1 MALPPGTR
9 LGSYEVI
16 GPLGAGG
23 MGEVYRARD
32 IRLNRVVAL
41 KVLPSDRAADV
52 EARARF
58 DREARAIA
66 AVNHPNICA
75 IHDVGH
81 DQGHDFLVMELLEGE
96 TLQQRIARGPLDP
109 AQFVEIASALADAL
123 DTAHARGLIHRDLK
137 PANIFLT
144 TRGTPKILDFGL
156 AKTINEPAFDETRRA
171 EEALTGLGTTM
182 GTVAYMSP
190 EQLRG
195 EPLDVRTDLF
205 SFGLVLYEM
214 ATGQRAF
221 SGSTSAVVSAA
232 ILSQDPPAP
241 RTLRPDLLPKLEVVI
256 HKTLEKDRT
265 LRCQSAGELR
275 ADLARLNRESSG
287 ASRAVAATAATPIA
301 APVPV
306 GASARAAN
314 APPESTPRPPTA
326 FARLRLPLIAAAVLI
341 VAAAAYFA
349 GQRGSQEAGPSG
361 QETGP
366 SGPARS
372 QNAPPS
378 ATALPPAPPPAPPP
392 VAVPSPPA
400 TAPSSAAQKPPSP
413 TLPARDTT
421 AAADPPPGGR
431 RGQPTRGNRG
441 ALPGFVALSNLLAG
455 LPPES
460 YDLAFAAGDE
470 RARGQAMELKRAL
483 DKGGWTNA
491 SIAAAP
497 AATVGVT
504 VLPPQPSPGV
514 NALVNWA
521 RRAGLQVTVR
531 PAPRQP
537 RVRIIIGREK

>member
-16 GPLGAGG
+16 APLGAGG

-109 AQFVEIASALADAL
+109 GQFVEIASALADAL
-123 DTAHARGLIHRDLK
+123 ETAHARGLIHRDLK

-241 RTLRPDLLPKLEVVI
+241 RALRPDLLPKIEEVI

-275 ADLARLNRESSG
+275 ADLARLKRESSG

-301 APVPV
+301 APVSV
-306 GASARAAN
+306 AASARVAD
-314 APPESTPRPPTA
+314 APSESAPRPPTA
-326 FARLRLPLIAAAVLI
+326 LARLRLPLIAAAVLI
-341 VAAAAYFA
+341 VVAAAYFI

-361 QETGP
+361 
-366 SGPARS
+366 PARS
-372 QNAPPS
+372 QNTPPP
-378 ATALPPAPPPAPPP
+378 ATALPPAPPPPAPPP
-392 VAVPSPPA
+392 VAVPAPPA
-400 TAPSSAAQKPPSP
+400 NAPSSAAQKLPSP
-413 TLPARDTT
+413 TLPATDST
-421 AAADPPPGGR
+421 AAADTPPAGR
-431 RGQPTRGNRG
+431 RGQPVRGNRG
-441 ALPGFVALSNLLAG
+441 APPGLVALSNILGG

-470 RARGQAMELKRAL
+470 RARAQALDLKRAL

-491 SIAAAP
+491 SMAAAP
-497 AATVGVT
+497 AATVGVM
-504 VLPPQPSPGV
+504 VLSPQASPGV

-521 RRAGLQVTVR
+521 RRGGLQVNVR
-531 PAPRQP
+531 PAARLP